1 MSFQDAVR
9 ICLRQKYVTFSGRAR
24 RSEYWFFFLFQV
36 IVSAV
41 ASVLDTIFR
50 IRYANNAG
58 GPIQS
63 LAQLAL
69 LLPSLAVATR
79 RLHDTGKS
87 AWWWLLWIFPPAGFI
102 VFLIFFLMDSE
113 GDNQYGPSPKSLAG
127 SYPPPV
133 APQY

>member
-9 ICLRQKYVTFSGRAR
+9 ICLREKYVRFSGRAR
-24 RSEYWFFFLFQV
+24 RSEYWFFFLFTF

-41 ASVLDTIFR
+41 AGTLDTIFG
-50 IRYANNAG
+50 IRYANGTN
-58 GPIQS
+58 GPIQN
-63 LAQLAL
+63 LAGLAL

-102 VFLIFFLMDSE
+102 VFLVFFVMDSE
-113 GDNQYGPSPKSLAG
+113 GDNQYGRSPKPLGGA
-127 SYPPPV
+127 YPPPV

>member
-1 MSFQDAVR
+1 
-9 ICLRQKYVTFSGRAR
+9 LTFSGRAR
-24 RSEYWFFFLFQV
+24 RSEYWFFVLFTAL
-36 IVSAV
+36 VSAV
-41 ASVLDTIFR
+41 ASVVDTIFGL
-50 IRYANNAG
+50 RYANG
-58 GPIQS
+58 TTGPIQS

-102 VFLIFFLMDSE
+102 VFLIFFVMDSE
-113 GDNQYGPSPKSLAG
+113 GDNQYGPTPKPLG
-127 SYPPPV
+127 GTYPPPV

>member
-9 ICLRQKYVTFSGRAR
+9 ICLREKYATFSGRAR
-24 RSEYWFFFLFQV
+24 RSEYWYFFLFQV

-41 ASVLDTIFR
+41 ASVLDSIFH
-50 IRYANNAG
+50 IRYANNSG
-58 GPIQS
+58 GPIQT
-63 LAQLAL
+63 LAELAL

-102 VFLIFFLMDSE
+102 VFLIF
-113 GDNQYGPSPKSLAG
+113 
-127 SYPPPV
+127 
-133 APQY
+133 